1 MTNMGGNHA
10 PHILERHI
18 MIHYINALI
27 ISLRILVA
35 AVFASIAFGVGIS
48 IIKIFGGYVGWI
60 AGLTVMTGAIVIAA
74 LPYITRVRLYE
85 SEEKEVMSGELVETL
100 IEKAGK

>member
-1 MTNMGGNHA
+1 MP

-18 MIHYINALI
+18 MLHYINALI

-35 AVFASIAFGVGIS
+35 AVFASIAMGVGIS

-74 LPYITRVRLYE
+74 LPYITRVKLYE
-85 SEEKEVMSGELVETL
+85 IEEEEVMSGKLVEAL

>member
-1 MTNMGGNHA
+1 M
-10 PHILERHI
+10 L
-18 MIHYINALI
+18 HYINALI

-35 AVFASIAFGVGIS
+35 AVFASIAMGVGIS

-74 LPYITRVRLYE
+74 LPYITRVKLYE
-85 SEEKEVMSGELVETL
+85 IEEEEVMSGKLVEAL

>member
-1 MTNMGGNHA
+1 
-10 PHILERHI
+10 

-27 ISLRILVA
+27 ISLRILA
-35 AVFASIAFGVGIS
+35 AALFASIAFGVGIS

-85 SEEKEVMSGELVETL
+85 IEEEEVMSRELVEAL